1 MRVTSCQA
9 FDMTKADRRRQ
20 LLRSLID
27 ERFSGVSARFA
38 DAVGITPS
46 YVSRMLYPEGKS
58 GAKRIGED
66 SIEKIEAALG
76 IAGYFSGATSDIETT
91 VSTPATRGGY
101 VRVQQLDAE
110 VGMGGERVNDD
121 YPEVIRAMDFE
132 PAYIRSVVG
141 FVPPPGRLVL
151 VTGRGDSMIPIIQPG
166 ESLMVDTGV
175 TAFDGDGIYLIN
187 TGNGQQVKGLQ
198 DRGDSIYVVSANA
211 ALYPAFALPKATVIG
226 GKVYLRNR
234 IERFN

>member
-1 MRVTSCQA
+1 MNDSSPKTPFQTRFDAAMDHVGASGNRAAFGKKIGMTSGQKLYNWYSR
-9 FDMTKADRRRQ
+9 DQRIPDGQRKALAQ
-20 LLRSLID
+20 IGLSID
-27 ERFSGVSARFA
+27 WINDGEGEMVIDAETSFA
-38 DAVGITPS
+38 T
-46 YVSRMLYPEGKS
+46 
-58 GAKRIGED
+58 
-66 SIEKIEAALG
+66 
-76 IAGYFSGATSDIETT
+76 TETT
-91 VSTPATRGGY
+91 DDY

-110 VGMGGERVNDD
+110 AGMGGERVNDD
-121 YPEVIRAMDFE
+121 FPEVIRGMDFT
-132 PAYIRSVVG
+132 PSFIRSIVG
-141 FVPPPGRLVL
+141 FVPAPGRLVL

-198 DRGDSIYVVSANA
+198 DRGEAIYIVSANS
-211 ALYPAFALPKATVIG
+211 ALYPAFPLPRSSVIG